1 MASNYTE
8 HYGLCQWEATD
19 QVLRGEF
26 NQDNAKVDE
35 ALGTLEQM
43 ITRLSTRLAA
53 QEVMTEKLGNCELY
67 TATYSG
73 NGSASVMKHTFPG
86 NPVFIMVS
94 DTQYGTSFVACRG
107 MTNVSPHYQS
117 NGSIRVSLTWQNRSV
132 TWNYSGGADWNLN
145 ASGRNYTVMALLD
158 MSA

>member
-1 MASNYTE
+1 MASNYTSN
-8 HYGLCQWEATD
+8 YGLCQWEATD
-19 QVLRGEF
+19 QVLRTEF
-26 NQDNAKVDE
+26 NEDNVKVDT
-35 ALGTLEQM
+35 ALDTLEQ
-43 ITRLSTRLAA
+43 TVTQQGEQLAA
-53 QEVMTEKLGNCELY
+53 QSATIAKLGNCELY
-67 TATYSG
+67 TTTYSG
-73 NGSASVMKHTFPG
+73 TGSTAAMKHTFPG
-86 NPVFIMVS
+86 NPIFLMVS